1 MSKMNLCTS
10 RLMLNKRI
18 SRQDWKTW
26 YVVMDPFFLVPRLQ
40 QYLHR
45 TTPVPLQKNVKHTT
59 KESRAKMEQC
69 KYFDFQPSKEQLRGN
84 ENDPF
89 MSHLLLHSKKI
100 TSMDL
105 ICSALHTWSIHYIYI
120 TCLEC
125 QKRRSTHLSQKI
137 SALDLLFFN

>member
-89 MSHLLLHSKKI
+89 MSHLLLHSKKNHFHGFN
-100 TSMDL
+100 ML
-105 ICSALHTWSIHYIYI
+105 CVAYMEHTLYIYY
-120 TCLEC
+120 
-125 QKRRSTHLSQKI
+125 
-137 SALDLLFFN
+137 LLRVPEAKVNPSFSKNICP